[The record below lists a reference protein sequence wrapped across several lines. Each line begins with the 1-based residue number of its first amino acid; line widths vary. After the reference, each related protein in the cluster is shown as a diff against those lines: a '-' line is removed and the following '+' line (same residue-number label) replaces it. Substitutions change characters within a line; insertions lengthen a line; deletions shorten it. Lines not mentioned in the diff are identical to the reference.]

1 MKERLVNRMKTLD
14 KYLEEQLQN
23 KEFKEEWENMQ
34 LQMNKEFL
42 FLETT
47 ITRVEA
53 KKAFYELREQAA
65 DIPEMSFDE
74 INAEISAARAESKK

>member
-1 MKERLVNRMKTLD
+1 MKTLD

-47 ITRVEA
+47 ITRAEA

>member
-47 ITRVEA
+47 ITRAEV

-65 DIPEMSFDE
+65 DIPEMLFDE

>member
-47 ITRVEA
+47 ITRAEA